1 MQLQDILIDTYR
13 YFSKCYKYGCSG
25 GWLFRIWGV
34 KQLWFRLF
42 KALMNITSWISN
54 KVLPLYFK
62 RTKCPCKG
70 NDIDIIVSLTSFPA
84 RIEYVWL
91 TVETLKRQS
100 LKPQKI
106 LLYLS
111 KEQFPELEKSL
122 PENLKAE
129 QDELFQIV
137 FVDDDL
143 RSHKKYYYAFKDY
156 PEMNVVT
163 FDDDV
168 FYESHTLEELYNA
181 HKRFKDCVICGRACT
196 IAPKRE
202 YNSWPRTKEKYV
214 PLNGILQIGISGVL
228 YPPHCY
234 SSLIFDVQAI
244 KECCPKADDIW
255 LNYMCR
261 VKGSK
266 IVMIDGYVDNI
277 PIQIRGDETLYSDNI
292 DENFEQIKSIS
303 IWGTSHGLSDYFDA

>member
-13 YFSKCYKYGCSG
+13 YFSKCYKFGSTG
-25 GWLFRIWGV
+25 GWLFKIWGV

-42 KALMNITSWISN
+42 NALMNITSWISN

-62 RTKCPCKG
+62 HSKRPCKG
-70 NDIDIIVSLTSFPA
+70 NDINIIVSLTSFPA

-143 RSHKKYYYAFKDY
+143 RSHKKYYYAFRDY

-196 IAPKRE
+196 IAPMRE